1 MNKSANK
8 LDGQSRRTFMM
19 NTAKSALGVSMVP
32 ILGNDRVYGAKGGG
46 GKAEHCI
53 FLYMSGGMT
62 HLDTFDPKPGAET
75 QGKTGTAKTPV
86 PGIELS
92 EFLPKLAER
101 FKDIALVRSM
111 QLLTADHRGAS
122 YRLHTAYARKATI
135 IHPTTGP
142 WAQRLLGKKH
152 DTLPDSVVIASG
164 GNHPGSGFMGPL
176 LSPLPIGDP
185 EKGIQNV
192 KATVDDKAFTKRM
205 KMVDTFDESFRN
217 KFKTDEVKA
226 YSDFYDETLKLMK
239 SKDLEVFDLSK
250 EKQEKR
256 DKYGA
261 NKLGQ
266 GCLLAKRLVAS
277 GVRHVEVTY
286 GGWDMHN
293 DLWNVIPERAGVMDN
308 AVSALIDDLKAEG
321 LFEKTLIVLGSEFGR
336 TPRINANGGR
346 DHHSAVFSTMWAGGG
361 IVGGQVYG
369 ESDDKGIAPKEGLVN
384 AKDHN
389 ATIAHAMGLPLDK
402 VIYAPSGRPFMVAGH
417 KLDTKTNEMVPEKQP
432 IMQLFS

>member
-8 LDGQSRRTFMM
+8 LEGQSRRKFMM
-19 NTAKSALGVSMVP
+19 NAAKSALGVSMVP
-32 ILGNDRVYGAKGGG
+32 MLGNDRVYGANGG

-53 FLYMSGGMT
+53 FLYMAGGMT
-62 HLDTFDPKPGAET
+62 HMDTFDPKPGTENG
-75 QGKTGTAKTPV
+75 GKTAGIKTGV
-86 PGIELS
+86 AGIEIA
-92 EFLPKLAER
+92 EFLPGLAER

-122 YRLHTAYARKATI
+122 YRIHTAYSRKATI

-152 DTLPDSVVIASG
+152 KTLPDSILIGGG

-192 KATVDDKAFTKRM
+192 KATVDEKSFVKRM
-205 KMVDTFDESFRN
+205 KMVDTFDGGFRS
-217 KFKTDEVKA
+217 KFKTKEVGA
-226 YSDFYDETLKLMK
+226 YTDFYDETLKLMK
-239 SKDLEVFDLSK
+239 SEELEVFDLSK

-256 DKYGA
+256 AKYGM
-261 NKLGQ
+261 NQLGQ

-277 GVRHVEVTY
+277 GVRHIEVTY

-293 DLWNVIPERAGVMDN
+293 DLWNVIPDRAGVMDN
-308 AVSALIDDLKAEG
+308 AVSTLIDDLKAEG
-321 LFEKTLIVLGSEFGR
+321 LFDKTLIVLASEFGR

-369 ESDDKGIAPKEGLVN
+369 ASDDKGTAPKENKVT
-384 AKDHN
+384 AKEHN

-417 KLDTKTNEMVPEKQP
+417 KLDTKTNEMVPEAEP

>member
-1 MNKSANK
+1 MNQSAK
-8 LDGQSRRTFMM
+8 KMDGLSRRKFML

-32 ILGNDRVYGAKGGG
+32 MLGNDRVFGASGG

-75 QGKTGTAKTPV
+75 QGKTGVAKTPV
-86 PGIELS
+86 AGINLS
-92 EFLPKLAER
+92 EFLPKLAKG

-152 DTLPDSVVIASG
+152 DTLPDSVLIG
-164 GNHPGSGFMGPL
+164 GGGGHPGSGFMGPL

-185 EKGIQNV
+185 AKGIQNV
-192 KATVDDKAFTKRM
+192 KATVDEKAFEKRM
-205 KMVDTFDESFRN
+205 KMVDTFDSNFRS
-217 KFKTDEVKA
+217 KFRTQEVAA
-226 YSDFYDETLKLMK
+226 YSDFYDETLKLME
-239 SKDLEVFDLSK
+239 SEELEVFDLTK

-256 DKYGA
+256 DQYGA
-261 NKLGQ
+261 NRLGQ
-266 GCLLAKRLVAS
+266 GCLLAKRLVAN

-293 DLWNVIPERAGVMDN
+293 DLWTSIPVQGGILDN
-308 AVSALIDDLKAEG
+308 AVSTLIEDLKAEG
-321 LFEKTLIVLGSEFGR
+321 LFDKTLIVLGSEFGR

-346 DHHSAVFSTMWAGGG
+346 DHHSACFTTMWAGGG

-369 ESDDKGIAPKEGLVN
+369 ASDDKGVAPKENMVN

-389 ATIAHAMGLPLDK
+389 ATIAHAMGMPLDK

-417 KLDTKTNEMVPEKQP
+417 KLDTKTDQMVPEKQP

>member
-1 MNKSANK
+1 MKNSANK
-8 LDGQSRRTFMM
+8 LDGQSRRKFMM
-19 NTAKSALGVSMVP
+19 NAAKSALGVSMVP
-32 ILGNDRVYGAKGGG
+32 LLGNDRVYGASSG

-62 HLDTFDPKPGAET
+62 HLDTFDPKPGAST

-86 PGIELS
+86 AGIELS
-92 EFLPKLAER
+92 EFLPGLAER

-152 DTLPDSVVIASG
+152 ETLPDSVLIGGG

-192 KATVDDKAFTKRM
+192 KATVDERSFVKRM
-205 KMVDTFDESFRN
+205 KMVDTFDTAFRN
-217 KFKTDEVKA
+217 KFKTNEVKA

-239 SKDLEVFDLSK
+239 SEDLEVFDLSK

-256 DKYGA
+256 DNYGL
-261 NKLGQ
+261 NQLGQ
-266 GCLLAKRLVAS
+266 GCLLAKRLVAN

-293 DLWNVIPERAGVMDN
+293 DLWNVIPERAGIMDK

-321 LFEKTLIVLGSEFGR
+321 LFDKTLIVLGSEFGR

-369 ESDDKGIAPKEGLVN
+369 ASDDEGVAPKENVVN

-389 ATIAHAMGLPLDK
+389 ATIAYAMGMPLDK
-402 VIYAPSGRPFMVAGH
+402 VIYSPSGRPFMVAGH
-417 KLDTKTNEMVPEKQP
+417 KLDGKTKQMVPEKQP

>member
-1 MNKSANK
+1 MKEGLNS
-8 LDGQSRRTFMM
+8 LDGQSRRKFMM
-19 NTAKSALGVSMVP
+19 NAAKSALGVSMVP
-32 ILGNDRVYGAKGGG
+32 MLGANVFGAASG

-53 FLYMSGGMT
+53 FLYMSGGMS

-75 QGKTGTAKTPV
+75 QGKTGMAKTPV
-86 PGIELS
+86 AGVELS
-92 EFLPKLAER
+92 EFLPKLAKG

-122 YRLHTAYARKATI
+122 YQVHTAYSRKATI

-152 DTLPDSVVIASG
+152 ETLPDSVVIGGG
-164 GNHPGSGFMGPL
+164 GNHSGSGFMGPL

-192 KATVDDKAFTKRM
+192 AATVDERSFSKRM
-205 KMVDTFDESFRN
+205 KMIGTFDAGFQD
-217 KFKTDEVKA
+217 KFKTKEVRA

-239 SKDLEVFDLSK
+239 SEDLDVFDLKK
-250 EKQEKR
+250 EKKEKR
-256 DKYGA
+256 EAYGL
-261 NKLGQ
+261 NRLGQ
-266 GCLLAKRLVAS
+266 GCLLAKRLVAN

-293 DLWNVIPERAGVMDN
+293 DLWNVIPAQAGVLDN
-308 AVSALIDDLKAEG
+308 AISALIEDLKAEG
-321 LFEKTLIVLGSEFGR
+321 LFDKTLIVLASEFGR

-346 DHHSAVFSTMWAGGG
+346 DHHSAVFTTMWAGGG

-369 ESDDKGIAPKEGLVN
+369 SSDENGVAPKENKVS
-384 AKDHN
+384 AKEHN
-389 ATIAHAMGLPLDK
+389 ATIAHAMGMPLDK

-417 KLDTKTNEMVPEKQP
+417 KVDQKTKQMVPEAEP

>member
-1 MNKSANK
+1 MKEGLNS
-8 LDGQSRRTFMM
+8 LDGQSRRKFMM
-19 NTAKSALGVSMVP
+19 NAAKSALGVSMVP
-32 ILGNDRVYGAKGGG
+32 MLGGNVFGAASG

-86 PGIELS
+86 AGVELS
-92 EFLPKLAER
+92 EFLPKLAKG

-122 YRLHTAYARKATI
+122 YQVHTAYSRKATI

-152 DTLPDSVVIASG
+152 ETLPDSVVIGGG
-164 GNHPGSGFMGPL
+164 GNHSGSGFMGPL

-192 KATVDDKAFTKRM
+192 AATVDERAFSRRL
-205 KMVDTFDESFRN
+205 KMINTFDDGFRN
-217 KFKTDEVKA
+217 KFKTKEVEA

-239 SKDLEVFDLSK
+239 SEDLEVFDLKK

-256 DKYGA
+256 AAYGM
-261 NKLGQ
+261 NRLGQ
-266 GCLLAKRLVAS
+266 GCLLAKRLVAN

-293 DLWNVIPERAGVMDN
+293 DLWNVIPAQAGILDN
-308 AVSALIDDLKAEG
+308 AISALIEDLKAEG
-321 LFEKTLIVLGSEFGR
+321 LFDKTLIVVASEFGR

-346 DHHSAVFSTMWAGGG
+346 DHHSAVFTTMWAGGG

-369 ESDDKGIAPKEGLVN
+369 SSDENGVSPKENLVG
-384 AKDHN
+384 AKEHN
-389 ATIAHAMGLPLDK
+389 ATIAHAMGMPLDK
-402 VIYAPSGRPFMVAGH
+402 VIYAPSGRPFMIAGH
-417 KLDTKTNEMVPEKQP
+417 KLDQKTKQMVPEADP

>member
-1 MNKSANK
+1 MKESLNNM
-8 LDGQSRRTFMM
+8 DGQSRRKFMM
-19 NTAKSALGVSMVP
+19 NAAKSALGVSMVP
-32 ILGNDRVYGAKGGG
+32 MLGNNRVYGAANGG

-53 FLYMSGGMT
+53 FLYMAGGMT
-62 HLDTFDPKPGAET
+62 HMDTFDPKPGTENG
-75 QGKTGTAKTPV
+75 GKTAGIKTGV
-86 PGIELS
+86 AGVELA
-92 EFLPKLAER
+92 EFMPKLAAG

-111 QLLTADHRGAS
+111 GLLTADHRGAS
-122 YRLHTAYARKATI
+122 YQVHTAYSRKATI

-152 DTLPDSVVIASG
+152 DTLPDSVVIGGG
-164 GNHPGSGFMGPL
+164 GNHSGSGFMGPL

-192 KATVDDKAFTKRM
+192 KATVDEKAFTKRM
-205 KMVDTFDESFRN
+205 KMIDTFDAGFQNR
-217 KFKTDEVKA
+217 FKTKEVKA

-239 SKDLEVFDLSK
+239 SEDLEVFDLTK

-256 DKYGA
+256 AAYGM
-261 NKLGQ
+261 NRLGQ
-266 GCLLAKRLVAS
+266 GCLLAKRLVAN

-293 DLWNVIPERAGVMDN
+293 DLWGAIPDRAGTVDT
-308 AVSALIDDLKAEG
+308 AVATLIEDLKAEG
-321 LFEKTLIVLGSEFGR
+321 LFDKTLIVLASEFGR

-346 DHHSAVFSTMWAGGG
+346 DHHALCFSTMWAGGG

-369 ESDDKGIAPKEGLVN
+369 KSDDKGVAPAENPVN
-384 AKDHN
+384 AFQHN
-389 ATIAHAMGLPLDK
+389 ATIAHAMGMPLDK

-417 KLDTKTNEMVPEKQP
+417 KLDKKTKEMVPEAEP